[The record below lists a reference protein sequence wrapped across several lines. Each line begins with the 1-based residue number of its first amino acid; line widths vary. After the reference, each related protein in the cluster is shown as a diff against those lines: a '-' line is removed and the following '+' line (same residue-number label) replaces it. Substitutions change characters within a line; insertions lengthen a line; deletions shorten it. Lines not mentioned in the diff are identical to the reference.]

1 MFFCTKAGRIQ
12 LRNTDNYE
20 NIPLSKEQL
29 FLKYL
34 YRLIETKSSVT
45 FFRINP

>member
-1 MFFCTKAGRIQ
+1 MFFCTKAGKIQ
-12 LRNTDNYE
+12 SRNTDNSE
-20 NIPLSKEQL
+20 NIPSSKEQI

-34 YRLIETKSSVT
+34 YRLIKTKSGVT